1 MIVALVF
8 VGLLLGPMLNL
19 LIDRLPRGL
28 PFFSRPSC
36 AACGAPRR
44 WWALLPLAS
53 WLVAGGRCSS
63 GGCRPPRRV
72 LLVELALPL
81 AGLLLGLRDSGPLA
95 FVQLVLVAY
104 FVAIIAIDLEH
115 RLVLNRMTAPGLA
128 AALVLAAVG
137 LGPSLPSAL
146 VGAVVGFLLLWLPAL
161 LLPGL
166 GMGDVKLAAVIGALV
181 GFPAVFATLMLG
193 VLAGGVAAS
202 LLLVSRRASRRS
214 TLAYAPYLVVGVA
227 LVHFGL
233 VGHGVSW

>member
-8 VGLLLGPMLNL
+8 VGLLLGPILNL

-28 PFFSRPSC
+28 PLFRRPSC
-36 AACGAPRR
+36 LTCQAARP
-44 WWALLPLAS
+44 WWALLPLAG
-53 WLVAGGRCSS
+53 WLAGHGRCARCGS
-63 GGCRPPRRV
+63 RLRWRA

-81 AGLLLGLRDSGPLA
+81 SGLLLGLHDSGPIA

-128 AALVLAAVG
+128 AAFVLAAVG

-146 VGAVVGFLLLWLPAL
+146 IGAVVGFLLLFLPAL

-181 GFPAVFATLMLG
+181 GFPAVFVTLMLG
-193 VLAGGVAAS
+193 VLVGGIAAS
-202 LLLVSRRASRRS
+202 LLLVSRRAGRRS
-214 TLAYAPYLVVGVA
+214 TFAYAPYLVIGVA

-233 VGHGVSW
+233 IGHGVSW